1 MFKRTVLAASLAT
14 ALSAAPVMAASE
26 RGSDTWAEASI
37 TTAYTL
43 NEHLNP
49 FDLDVEVVNGTAR
62 LTGSVES
69 QIEKDLAEQIALG
82 VDGVQRVD
90 NGLKIAGDAPRRS
103 EPGSFSS
110 TVADASVTARV
121 KSKLLWNQSTSGL
134 GIDVTTRDGVVALEG
149 NVKSNAE
156 RDLVRQIATNTHGVR
171 SIDDQLSVKPAADP
185 VGKQADTNSN
195 PSPMEAASKLGDTV
209 SDAWITAKVKS
220 ALLYN
225 SAVDG
230 TAVDVDTSNGVV
242 TLTGRVWDKHERD
255 QAVFVT
261 EGIIGV
267 KSVRDNLRVNTPSS

>member
-1 MFKRTVLAASLAT
+1 MFKHTVLAASLAT
-14 ALSAAPVMAASE
+14 ALSAAPLMAASE

-49 FDLDVEVVNGTAR
+49 FDLDVEVVDGTAR

-82 VDGVQRVD
+82 VDGVKRVD
-90 NGLKIAGDAPRRS
+90 NGLTIARDAPRS
-103 EPGSFSS
+103 EAGSFSS

-134 GIDVTTRDGVVALEG
+134 AIDVTTRNGIVSLEG

-156 RDLVRQIATNTHGVR
+156 RDLVRQMATNTHGVR
-171 SIDDQLSVKPAADP
+171 SIDDRLTVTPKADA
-185 VGKQADTNSN
+185 VSKQADTANN
-195 PSPMEAASKLGDTV
+195 PSPVEAASQLGDKV

-242 TLTGRVWDKHERD
+242 TLTGRVWDKRERD

-261 EGIIGV
+261 EGIVGV